1 MSSGLYSTKVKNFST
16 KLDLT
21 HLKPYGDTMNDGKV
35 QVSFTL
41 PVKDDDRSM
50 EAARQLAVKMGL
62 EDAQVSYHGAL
73 DKEFTF
79 YVVYGNLSHSVDI
92 TSIKVNTIDSD
103 VMDMHG
109 IDEYIKEKIGRKLVV
124 VGASTGTDAHTV
136 GIDAIMNMKGYAGHY
151 GLERYEMIEAHNLG
165 SQVPNDEFLA
175 KAIELNADAILVS
188 QTVTQKDVH
197 IKNLTELIE
206 LMEAEGLRDKMIVC
220 CGGPRITHELAKELG
235 FDAGFG
241 MGTYADDVASFVSQ
255 EFVKRHNK

>member
-79 YVVYGNLSHSVDI
+79 YVVYGNLAVSVSRPTKYKIIIKLIAVSLGKKAENNEKTDT
-92 TSIKVNTIDSD
+92 TSATCIKT
-103 VMDMHG
+103 
-109 IDEYIKEKIGRKLVV
+109 EKPI
-124 VGASTGTDAHTV
+124 
-136 GIDAIMNMKGYAGHY
+136 
-151 GLERYEMIEAHNLG
+151 
-165 SQVPNDEFLA
+165 
-175 KAIELNADAILVS
+175 
-188 QTVTQKDVH
+188 
-197 IKNLTELIE
+197 
-206 LMEAEGLRDKMIVC
+206 
-220 CGGPRITHELAKELG
+220 
-235 FDAGFG
+235 
-241 MGTYADDVASFVSQ
+241 
-255 EFVKRHNK
+255 

>member
-79 YVVYGNLSHSVDI
+79 YGSNINRERKI
-92 TSIKVNTIDSD
+92 TVN
-103 VMDMHG
+103 
-109 IDEYIKEKIGRKLVV
+109 
-124 VGASTGTDAHTV
+124 
-136 GIDAIMNMKGYAGHY
+136 
-151 GLERYEMIEAHNLG
+151 
-165 SQVPNDEFLA
+165 
-175 KAIELNADAILVS
+175 
-188 QTVTQKDVH
+188 H
-197 IKNLTELIE
+197 IKSE
-206 LMEAEGLRDKMIVC
+206 
-220 CGGPRITHELAKELG
+220 
-235 FDAGFG
+235 F
-241 MGTYADDVASFVSQ
+241 FV
-255 EFVKRHNK
+255 